1 MKNLSKITSIIVF
14 VFGILA
20 IFFSLFLY
28 GNISIILWIAFL
40 LIGIT
45 ALIIGIE
52 IHTEAR
58 ADEIFNNAYALLIK
72 DKVKELD
79 TMKLQINELIS
90 DKQIRVDAL
99 ASRST
104 KKKKRKSRKSKL
116 GYSTE
121 PIIPLKEKQEKP
133 LPEKVDFT
141 KKRKSSI
148 FEEE

>member
-1 MKNLSKITSIIVF
+1 MINISKVISTIVF
-14 VFGILA
+14 VFGVLA

-28 GNISIILWIAFL
+28 GNISLILWVAFL

-58 ADEIFNNAYALLIK
+58 ADEVFNRNYGLLMKEKAK
-72 DKVKELD
+72 DIEEMRFSIGELVA
-79 TMKLQINELIS
+79 E
-90 DKQIRVDAL
+90 KQSRTDAL
-99 ASRST
+99 ALKQT
-104 KKKKRKSRKSKL
+104 KRKKRKPKKSKL

-121 PIIPLKEKQEKP
+121 PIVPLKEKQEKP

-148 FEEE
+148 FEDE